1 MTDQALVEKAFTM
14 LDKSYV
20 PYSHFP
26 VGAAL
31 EGADGVIYTGCNVE
45 NAAYGSTLC
54 AERTALVKAISEGC
68 RSFTRL
74 AVVQQRRLLLAL
86 RRLPAD
92 ALRVFPGPGDS
103 GGPGRP
109 PVCQVHPP
117 AAAARRVRARLAGL
131 TITPPG
137 TGTRKAS
144 LLSYE
149 PFDEGGFSM
158 DLQTYLARMN
168 AGQPIEGGGELHQF
182 MRALNEEAMRLTCD
196 LNGTFHTQEEIRAIF
211 SRLIGKPV
219 DKSFRLFPPFYTNCG
234 KNTTVGKRVFINTGC
249 HFQDQGGIT
258 LGDGT
263 FLGNNVVLTTM
274 NHDFDPQQ
282 RSTTYPAP
290 IVIGKNVWIASSVTV
305 VPGVTIGDGAIV
317 AAGAVVTRDVP
328 PNTIVAGVPARV
340 VREIR
345 PGEHAPASFRRREE

>member
-1 MTDQALVEKAFTM
+1 
-14 LDKSYV
+14 
-20 PYSHFP
+20 
-26 VGAAL
+26 
-31 EGADGVIYTGCNVE
+31 
-45 NAAYGSTLC
+45 
-54 AERTALVKAISEGC
+54 
-68 RSFTRL
+68 
-74 AVVQQRRLLLAL
+74 
-86 RRLPAD
+86 
-92 ALRVFPGPGDS
+92 
-103 GGPGRP
+103 
-109 PVCQVHPP
+109 
-117 AAAARRVRARLAGL
+117 
-131 TITPPG
+131 
-137 TGTRKAS
+137 
-144 LLSYE
+144 
-149 PFDEGGFSM
+149 M

-290 IVIGKNVWIASSVTV
+290 
-305 VPGVTIGDGAIV
+305 
-317 AAGAVVTRDVP
+317 
-328 PNTIVAGVPARV
+328 
-340 VREIR
+340 
-345 PGEHAPASFRRREE
+345 HCHREECVDCL

>member
-1 MTDQALVEKAFTM
+1 
-14 LDKSYV
+14 
-20 PYSHFP
+20 
-26 VGAAL
+26 
-31 EGADGVIYTGCNVE
+31 
-45 NAAYGSTLC
+45 
-54 AERTALVKAISEGC
+54 
-68 RSFTRL
+68 
-74 AVVQQRRLLLAL
+74 
-86 RRLPAD
+86 
-92 ALRVFPGPGDS
+92 
-103 GGPGRP
+103 
-109 PVCQVHPP
+109 
-117 AAAARRVRARLAGL
+117 
-131 TITPPG
+131 
-137 TGTRKAS
+137 
-144 LLSYE
+144 
-149 PFDEGGFSM
+149 M

-345 PGEHAPASFRRREE
+345 PGEHAPASFRRREECGGAAGEGVLNRCRSKPATWVSPADSGGGARLSLEESRRKEHQGGERFSPPWTHLSLVGGQRGVFFFLQNWPAAHSSYARNGPPTGWAGWGRWFLRREEAFPRPKPSPRVNSE